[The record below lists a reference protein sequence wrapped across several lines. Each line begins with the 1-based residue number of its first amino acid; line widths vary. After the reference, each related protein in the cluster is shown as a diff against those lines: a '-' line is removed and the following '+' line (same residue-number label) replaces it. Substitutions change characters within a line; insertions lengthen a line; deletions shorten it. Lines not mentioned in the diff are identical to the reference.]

1 MKKIT
6 CSKTDSQWVL
16 RLAPLFGITQ
26 RTSTARLILRHA
38 LIFALAVST
47 IILSSPALANSAAPK
62 CSQVFQTER
71 LFITERIQKN
81 KFVTDRHL
89 DDYAREL
96 HPDFKKSV
104 ATLSP
109 DQHWVDLGAGK
120 ALAQIDYIKAQES
133 HAQAALTTAVAFK
146 LDRWFSPK
154 SYDGKLQV
162 KEGAFETQDTYAW
175 KKVDLI
181 TDVYGVLSYTG
192 HLSVSLQKTFDMM
205 NINAELYLLMTP
217 YGTQVQTAQGKIALI
232 DFLKSIPGIKIEGT
246 GSQLK
251 ITKTAETITVP
262 SLRLVRYTDEAP
274 PLRLFELDS
283 KAD

>member
-1 MKKIT
+1 MKKLT

-16 RLAPLFGITQ
+16 RLAPLIGIAQ
-26 RTSTARLILRHA
+26 RTSTARLILRHC
-38 LIFALAVST
+38 LLFVLAVGA
-47 IILSSPALANSAAPK
+47 IFLSAPALANSPAPK
-62 CSQVFQTER
+62 CTQVFQTDR

-89 DDYAREL
+89 NDYAREL
-96 HPDFKKSV
+96 HPDFKNSV
-104 ATLSP
+104 AQLNP
-109 DQHWVDLGAGK
+109 DQHWIDLGAGK
-120 ALAQIDYIKAQES
+120 ALAQIDYIKSQDNNS
-133 HAQAALTTAVAFK
+133 QAAFTTAVAFK

-162 KEGAFETQDTYAW
+162 KEGAFETQDTHTW
-175 KKVDLI
+175 KKADLI

-205 NINAELYLLMTP
+205 NVNAELYLLMTP
-217 YGTQVQTAQGKIALI
+217 YGTQVHTGESKIPLI
-232 DFLKSIPGIKIEGT
+232 DFLRSIPGIAVEGT
-246 GSQLK
+246 AQKMK
-251 ITKTAETITVP
+251 ITKTTDTVIIP

-274 PLRLFELDS
+274 PLRLFELKS